1 MDLKILF
8 MNLFSS
14 LEQLYILIFSS
25 DEKIYFYLKEIGTEK
40 QKQKKCFTMF
50 SLLSKELKDKL

>member
-40 QKQKKCFTMF
+40 QKQKNV
-50 SLLSKELKDKL
+50 LLCSHY